1 VDCHGRHVRVRFGHD
16 LLPCKYASA
25 SQSSRSAAKE
35 PKVKLVREGTWDQ
48 ALEIASQSFSRL
60 DSQTVTLP
68 DAIDRFLAQ
77 DALSLCDLPAFETSS
92 MDGWAVSGEGPWK
105 LMGEVATGRASTQV
119 IHYGQSLAIATGGV
133 IPQGTTSVIPWEKA
147 TEKDGEISGEIEEGA
162 NIRPAGMESKTG
174 DVLVSAGARITPPM
188 AGLFAATGHDSIE
201 VINKPRVA
209 IFFLGDELIHSGVPV
224 DGAIRD
230 ALGPQL
236 PAVLESM
243 GATISS
249 TQFVKD
255 DLDVLNAEIAKVLG
269 LVDLIITTG
278 GTADGP
284 RDYVKPVLNNLGA
297 KMLIDCVKVRP
308 GYHVLLA
315 GISQSDRDIAF
326 LALPGNPQSAL
337 AALYSFGKPLIKSF
351 LGASQEKLAEIELSS
366 SLTTPEGFSRLV
378 PGTCSGKI
386 FTPTAYLGSAMLR
399 GVAHAQGFALINPG
413 VNPEGSNARWIPFN

>member
-1 VDCHGRHVRVRFGHD
+1 
-16 LLPCKYASA
+16 
-25 SQSSRSAAKE
+25 
-35 PKVKLVREGTWDQ
+35 
-48 ALEIASQSFSRL
+48 
-60 DSQTVTLP
+60 
-68 DAIDRFLAQ
+68 
-77 DALSLCDLPAFETSS
+77 
-92 MDGWAVSGEGPWK
+92 
-105 LMGEVATGRASTQV
+105 
-119 IHYGQSLAIATGGV
+119 
-133 IPQGTTSVIPWEKA
+133 
-147 TEKDGEISGEIEEGA
+147 
-162 NIRPAGMESKTG
+162 
-174 DVLVSAGARITPPM
+174 
-188 AGLFAATGHDSIE
+188 
-201 VINKPRVA
+201 
-209 IFFLGDELIHSGVPV
+209 V

-284 RDYVKPVLNNLGA
+284 RDYVKPALNNLGA

-366 SLTTPEGFSRLV
+366 SLTTPEGVSRLV

-386 FTPTAYLGSAMLR
+386 FTPTTYLGSAMLR

>member
-1 VDCHGRHVRVRFGHD
+1 
-16 LLPCKYASA
+16 
-25 SQSSRSAAKE
+25 
-35 PKVKLVREGTWDQ
+35 VREGTWDQ
-48 ALEIASQSFSRL
+48 ALAIAAQSFSRL
-60 DSQTVTLP
+60 NSQTVSLS
-68 DAIDRFLAQ
+68 DAIDRFLAK

-105 LMGEVATGRASTQV
+105 LIGEVDTGKASTQV
-119 IHYGQSLAIATGGV
+119 LHYGQSLAIATGGV

-162 NIRPAGMESKTG
+162 NIRPAGMESKIG
-174 DVLVSAGARITPPM
+174 DVLVTAGTRVTPPM
-188 AGLFAATGHDSIE
+188 AGLFAATGHDSID

-236 PAVLESM
+236 PAVLTKM

-249 TQFVKD
+249 AQFVKD
-255 DLDVLNAEIAKVLG
+255 DLHVLNQEIAKVLDS
-269 LVDLIITTG
+269 VDLIITTG

-284 RDYVKPVLNNLGA
+284 RDYVKPALNNLGA
-297 KMLIDCVKVRP
+297 TMLIDCVKVRP

-315 GISQSDRDIAF
+315 RVTHSGRDIAF

-337 AALYSFGKPLIKSF
+337 APLYSFGNPLITSF
-351 LGASQEKLAEIELSS
+351 LGATQEKLDNVELTLP
-366 SLTTPEGFSRLV
+366 LTTPEGFSRLV
-378 PGTCSGKI
+378 PGT
-386 FTPTAYLGSAMLR
+386 R
-399 GVAHAQGFALINPG
+399 
-413 VNPEGSNARWIPFN
+413 EGTLF

>member
-1 VDCHGRHVRVRFGHD
+1 M
-16 LLPCKYASA
+16 
-25 SQSSRSAAKE
+25 
-35 PKVKLVREGTWDQ
+35 REGTWDE
-48 ALEIASQSFSRL
+48 ALAIASQSFSHL
-60 DSQTVTLP
+60 ESQTVSLS
-68 DAIDRFLAQ
+68 DAIDRFLAK

-105 LMGEVATGRASTQV
+105 LIGEVTTGKASTQI

-147 TEKDGEISGEIEEGA
+147 TEKDEEISGEIEEGA
-162 NIRPAGMESKTG
+162 NIRPAGMESKIG
-174 DVLVSAGARITPPM
+174 DVLVTAGARVTPPM

-201 VINKPRVA
+201 VIKKPRVA

-249 TQFVKD
+249 AQFVKD
-255 DLDVLNAEIAKVLG
+255 DLNVLNQEIANVLNT
-269 LVDLIITTG
+269 VDLVITTG

-284 RDYVKPVLNNLGA
+284 RDYVKPALNNLGA

-308 GYHVLLA
+308 GYHVLMA
-315 GISQSDRDIAF
+315 RVTHSGRDIAF

-337 AALYSFGKPLIKSF
+337 AALYSFGKPLINSF
-351 LGASQEKLAEIELSS
+351 LGASQEKLAEVELSS
-366 SLTTPEGFSRLV
+366 SLTTPESFSRLV
-378 PGTCSGKI
+378 PGTCDGNV

-413 VNPEGSNARWIPFN
+413 VNPISSPARWIPFN

>member
-1 VDCHGRHVRVRFGHD
+1 M
-16 LLPCKYASA
+16 
-25 SQSSRSAAKE
+25 
-35 PKVKLVREGTWDQ
+35 REGTWDQ
-48 ALEIASQSFSRL
+48 ALAIASQSFSRL
-60 DSQTVTLP
+60 DSQTVTLS
-68 DAIDRFLAQ
+68 DAIDRFLAK
-77 DALSLCDLPAFETSS
+77 DVLSLCDLPAFETSS

-105 LMGEVATGRASTQV
+105 HIGEVATGKASNQV
-119 IHYGQSLAIATGGV
+119 LHYGQSLAIATGGV

-162 NIRPAGMESKTG
+162 NIRPAGMESKLG
-174 DVLVSAGARITPPM
+174 DVLVTSGSRVTPPM
-188 AGLFAATGHDSIE
+188 AGLFAATGHDSID

-236 PAVLESM
+236 PAVLTKM
-243 GATISS
+243 GAAITSA
-249 TQFVKD
+249 QFVKD
-255 DLDVLNAEIAKVLG
+255 DLDVLNQEIAKVLDS
-269 LVDLIITTG
+269 VDLIITTG

-284 RDYVKPVLNNLGA
+284 RDYVKPALNNLGA
-297 KMLIDCVKVRP
+297 TMLIDCVKVRP

-315 GISQSDRDIAF
+315 RVTHSGRDIAF

-337 AALYSFGKPLIKSF
+337 AALYSFGKPLIDSL
-351 LGASQEKLAEIELSS
+351 LGAEVRTLTDIVLSE
-366 SLTTPEGFSRLV
+366 SLKTPEGFSRLV
-378 PGTCSGKI
+378 PGTLDGKV

-413 VNPEGSNARWIPFN
+413 VNPVGAAARWIPFTF

>member
-1 VDCHGRHVRVRFGHD
+1 
-16 LLPCKYASA
+16 
-25 SQSSRSAAKE
+25 
-35 PKVKLVREGTWDQ
+35 VREGTWDQ
-48 ALEIASQSFSRL
+48 ALAIAAQSFSRL
-60 DSQTVTLP
+60 NSQTVSLS
-68 DAIDRFLAQ
+68 DAIDSFLAK

-105 LMGEVATGRASTQV
+105 LIGEVATGKASTQV
-119 IHYGQSLAIATGGV
+119 LHYGQSLAIATGGV

-162 NIRPAGMESKTG
+162 NIRPAGMESKIG
-174 DVLVSAGARITPPM
+174 DVLVTAGTRVTPPM
-188 AGLFAATGHDSIE
+188 AGLFAATGHDSID

-236 PAVLESM
+236 PAVLTKM

-249 TQFVKD
+249 AQFVKD
-255 DLDVLNAEIAKVLG
+255 DLDVLNQEIAKVLDS
-269 LVDLIITTG
+269 VDLIITTG

-284 RDYVKPVLNNLGA
+284 RDYVKPALNNLGA
-297 KMLIDCVKVRP
+297 TMLIDCVKVRP

-315 GISQSDRDIAF
+315 RVTHSGRDIAF

-337 AALYSFGKPLIKSF
+337 AALYSFGNPLITSF
-351 LGASQEKLAEIELSS
+351 LGATQEKLDNVELTLP
-366 SLTTPEGFSRLV
+366 LTTPEGFSRLV
-378 PGTCSGKI
+378 PGTREGKL
-386 FTPTAYLGSAMLR
+386 FSPTAYLGSAMLR

-413 VNPEGSNARWIPFN
+413 KNPEGSTARWIPFN

>member
-1 VDCHGRHVRVRFGHD
+1 M
-16 LLPCKYASA
+16 
-25 SQSSRSAAKE
+25 
-35 PKVKLVREGTWDQ
+35 REGTWDE
-48 ALEIASQSFSRL
+48 ALAIASQSFSHL
-60 DSQTVTLP
+60 ESQTVSLS
-68 DAIDRFLAQ
+68 DAIDRFLAK

-105 LMGEVATGRASTQV
+105 LIGEVTTGKASTQI

-147 TEKDGEISGEIEEGA
+147 TEKDEEISGEIEEGA
-162 NIRPAGMESKTG
+162 NIRPAGMESKIG
-174 DVLVSAGARITPPM
+174 DVLVTAGARVTPPM

-201 VINKPRVA
+201 VIKKPRVA

-249 TQFVKD
+249 AQFVKD
-255 DLDVLNAEIAKVLG
+255 DLNVLNQEIANVLNT
-269 LVDLIITTG
+269 VDLVITTG

-284 RDYVKPVLNNLGA
+284 RDYVKPALNNLGA

-308 GYHVLLA
+308 GYHVLMA
-315 GISQSDRDIAF
+315 RVTHSGRDIAF

-337 AALYSFGKPLIKSF
+337 AALYSFGKPLINSF
-351 LGASQEKLAEIELSS
+351 LGASQEKLAEVELSS
-366 SLTTPEGFSRLV
+366 SLTTPESFSRLV
-378 PGTCSGKI
+378 PGTCDGKV

-413 VNPEGSNARWIPFN
+413 VNPAGSTARWIPFN